1 MFSEYEELLQSLDD
15 YYNGNL
21 MSLIAQLEWFVGNNF
36 ENQQERGAFSF
47 RYPFRIIRDGKERK
61 GKGGIIPN
69 LKLDE
74 LDSVR
79 YVLGANSLHIGR
91 ALFDVLKFLEYRYI
105 GDLDFSEL
113 ERKYQNGYYKDK
125 REQTRQKL
133 GDDLLHGLP
142 MDHLFDLPSTD
153 D

>member
-1 MFSEYEELLQSLDD
+1 MSLEDELWIQSLLGDPN
-15 YYNGNL
+15 YKL
-21 MSLIAQLEWFVGNNF
+21 MNLIAQLEAIVGANF
-36 ENQQERGAFSF
+36 ENQQERGSFFF
-47 RYPFRIIRDGKERK
+47 RYPFRFVRDGEEME
-61 GKGGIIPN
+61 GNGGYIPN

-133 GDDLLHGLP
+133 EDDLLHGLP
-142 MDHLFDLPSTD
+142 MDHLYDLPPTD